1 MMNTFFRFFYEFISI
16 FFDGIRKLFE
26 GIIGGILKIFDYG
39 EYKKILDS
47 YTDSFGIMLEEY
59 LFSGLSDFE
68 KFDDIPITLK
78 ALLFNRYCKTAQSML
93 SAVEPFKKFYH
104 KYYTDHQ

>member
-1 MMNTFFRFFYEFISI
+1 MTREDAITFCRYYKGEDESPYSDQNESMLWFYE
-16 FFDGIRKLFE
+16 RAWVYKLFHE
-26 GIIGGILKIFDYG
+26 D
-39 EYKKILDS
+39 
-47 YTDSFGIMLEEY
+47 TDSFGIMLEEY